1 MKYFLDLKEITL
13 DELNEIMLEHLEEE
27 NYLIVLTLVK
37 KDAMYFVTYY

>member
-37 KDAMYFVTYY
+37 KTQCIL